1 MSVVFQTEP
10 FKDFWPEAR
19 SLLLRHWEEIAA
31 RDITGPLDVNREM
44 YEAMD
49 AAGML
54 HITTAREA
62 GELIGY
68 AVYFLT
74 PHPHYRALR
83 TAEADVFFLAPEQRK
98 GLTGPRLLRTAE
110 RVLAERGAN
119 VIVQKVKTAHDCGA
133 VFRRM
138 GYSHTENVWMKAV
151 RHGV

>member
-68 AVYFLT
+68 AVYLLT
-74 PHPHYRALR
+74 PNPHLGSSLVAQSD
-83 TAEADVFFLAPEQRK
+83 AFFLLPEYRR
-98 GLTGPRLLRTAE
+98 GLTGLNLLRATE
-110 RVLAERGAN
+110 KKL
-119 VIVQKVKTAHDCGA
+119 IDCGA
-133 VFRRM
+133 CYLSQRVSTTRDCGVLFRRM
-138 GYSHTENVWMKAV
+138 GYTLAEHVYLKAV
-151 RHGV
+151 R